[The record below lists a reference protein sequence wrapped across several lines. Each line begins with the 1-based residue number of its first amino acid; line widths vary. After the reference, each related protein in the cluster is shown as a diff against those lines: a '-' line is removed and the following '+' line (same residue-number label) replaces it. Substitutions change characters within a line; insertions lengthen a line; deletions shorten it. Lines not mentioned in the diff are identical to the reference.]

1 MQRLAAGPG
10 ESRITA
16 DAVAMSMMGAYAR
29 RVLRAASMGVNE
41 TLELYSRCRVNQVR
55 SVLHLHQVRGGVPR
69 GEGTGAGA
77 TGRVCVGPRDVHMPV
92 VLRGAMGRVDDLGS
106 RAPVLCI
113 CEGGWCIRSAL
124 PVFEFHYV
132 LCHLYALC
140 VRMSIVH

>member
-1 MQRLAAGPG
+1 MQRHETTFLLLRRRRHRESFGVPQIISAAVQRLAAGPG

-77 TGRVCVGPRDVHMPV
+77 TGRVCVVMCTRIACGFAWCYGPC
-92 VLRGAMGRVDDLGS
+92 G
-106 RAPVLCI
+106 
-113 CEGGWCIRSAL
+113 
-124 PVFEFHYV
+124 
-132 LCHLYALC
+132 
-140 VRMSIVH
+140 